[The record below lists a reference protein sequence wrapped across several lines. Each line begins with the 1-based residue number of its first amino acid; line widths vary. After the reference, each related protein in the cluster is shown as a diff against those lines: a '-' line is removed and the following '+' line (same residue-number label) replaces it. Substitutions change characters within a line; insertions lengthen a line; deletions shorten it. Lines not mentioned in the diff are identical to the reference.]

1 MNHSGG
7 KHMHPDTESSRDP
20 ITVTVPR
27 ACELSGFGLTTIWK
41 FIKDGRLKVRRVPGV
56 DRTLIVY
63 SSLQALL
70 TPDPSENTTVP
81 APRRPRGRPRG
92 PARRASL
99 SRRSPQDR
107 RTR

>member
-1 MNHSGG
+1 VPEVEN
-7 KHMHPDTESSRDP
+7 ERDP

-27 ACELSGFGLTTIWK
+27 ARELSGYGFTTLWK
-41 FIKDGRLKVRRVPGV
+41 LIKEGRLKVRRVPGI

-63 SSLQALL
+63 SSLKALL
-70 TPDPSENTTVP
+70 TPDPSENIVVP
-81 APRRPRGRPRG
+81 PPRRSRGRPRKS
-92 PARRASL
+92 ARGASL

>member
-1 MNHSGG
+1 MPEVENEY
-7 KHMHPDTESSRDP
+7 PP
-20 ITVTVPR
+20 ITVTVR
-27 ACELSGFGLTTIWK
+27 EACRLSGFGLTSVWA
-41 FIKDGRLKVRRVPGV
+41 FIKTGRLKVRRVPGV

-81 APRRPRGRPRG
+81 PPRRPRGRPRK
-92 PARRASL
+92 PARQASV

-107 RTR
+107 RRR